1 MNEIHCKYTHKM
13 NEKQQDYTH
22 KMNENGVPVYQQICN
37 KKATILIAR
46 I

>member
-1 MNEIHCKYTHKM
+1 M